1 MNHPDEYRASG
12 NGHGR
17 GNGRGNGGAVRGVG
31 SGAHAESWWGSRWV
45 RALAQLLNPR
55 LLARG
60 RIFADTG
67 RLLDLDIGIGV
78 VLAQAQEDDGAVC
91 HLRIELQTFDDE
103 AWERVT
109 ATMAGQAIYAAQ
121 LLNGEMPMDIEAVFN
136 AEGVSLFPASRRE
149 FHAQCSCPD
158 YARPCQHVAA
168 VLWVIGEKL
177 DDDPFLLFAL
187 RGRTKEQFLAA
198 IRAWRSM
205 TNEGAA
211 RAEAAGPSAAPA
223 DQVVAPEDDIEG
235 FWRLGPEVESLQ
247 LRVAPPE
254 VEMEVVKILGDPTF
268 AEDETFLDRLTRIY
282 RAVTRKA
289 QEVAFDE

>member
-1 MNHPDEYRASG
+1 MNHADEHA
-12 NGHGR
+12 R
-17 GNGRGNGGAVRGVG
+17 GNGNGGAPQGVG
-31 SGAHAESWWGSRWV
+31 SGTHAESWWGSRWV

-60 RIFADTG
+60 RTYAGTG

-78 VLAQAQEDDGAVC
+78 VLAQAQADDGTVC
-91 HLRIELQTFDDE
+91 QLRVELQTFDDDT
-103 AWERVT
+103 WERVT

-136 AEGVSLFPASRRE
+136 AEGGSLFPASRRE

-168 VLWVIGEKL
+168 VLWVIGEQL

-198 IRAWRSM
+198 LRERRSRDA
-205 TNEGAA
+205 EGAA
-211 RAEAAGPSAAPA
+211 QAMMAAPTMERA
-223 DQVVAPEDDIEG
+223 APLEDDIHG
-235 FWRLGPEVESLQ
+235 FWRLGPEVEALQ
-247 LRVAPPE
+247 MRVAPPE
-254 VEMEVVKILGDPTF
+254 VEMGAVKVLGDPAF
-268 AEDETFLDRLTRIY
+268 AEDETLLARLTRIY

>member
-1 MNHPDEYRASG
+1 MNHSEEHAKG
-12 NGHGR
+12 N
-17 GNGRGNGGAVRGVG
+17 GNGGAPRSVG
-31 SGAHAESWWGSRWV
+31 SGTHAESWWGSRWV
-45 RALAQLLNPR
+45 RALAQLLSPR

-60 RIFADTG
+60 RTYAGSG

-91 HLRIELQTFDDE
+91 QLRVELQTFDDDT
-103 AWERVT
+103 WERVT

-136 AEGVSLFPASRRE
+136 VEGVSLFPASRRE

-187 RGRTKEQFLAA
+187 RGRTKEQFMAALRERRSRDAEGMAPGLATPV
-198 IRAWRSM
+198 M
-205 TNEGAA
+205 DQ
-211 RAEAAGPSAAPA
+211 AESL
-223 DQVVAPEDDIEG
+223 EDDIAG
-235 FWRLGPEVESLQ
+235 FWRLGPEVEALQ
-247 LRVAPPE
+247 MRVAPPE
-254 VEMEVVKILGDPTF
+254 VEMEAIKVLGDPIF
-268 AEDETFLDRLTRIY
+268 AEDETLMERLTRIY
-282 RAVTRKA
+282 RAVMRKA

>member
-1 MNHPDEYRASG
+1 MNHPEEHAKANG
-12 NGHGR
+12 NGS
-17 GNGRGNGGAVRGVG
+17 APRGVG
-31 SGAHAESWWGSRWV
+31 SGTHAESWWGGRWV

-60 RIFADTG
+60 RIYAGAG

-78 VLAQAQEDDGAVC
+78 VLAQAQGDDGTVC
-91 HLRIELQTFDDE
+91 HLRVELQTFDDDI
-103 AWERVT
+103 WERVT

-168 VLWVIGEKL
+168 VLWVIGEQL

-198 IRAWRSM
+198 LRERRSRDAEGVVQGTV
-205 TNEGAA
+205 TN
-211 RAEAAGPSAAPA
+211 SSVPA
-223 DQVVAPEDDIEG
+223 MD
-235 FWRLGPEVESLQ
+235 
-247 LRVAPPE
+247 
-254 VEMEVVKILGDPTF
+254 
-268 AEDETFLDRLTRIY
+268 
-282 RAVTRKA
+282 
-289 QEVAFDE
+289 